1 MKTYAVVA
9 TSLLFGSFLAAHPQS
24 HSNSIPTR
32 LFAAQAAPG
41 RATKPPSTLAK
52 IEITDTKGNEVKLK
66 QGEKIAFMFMEAIA
80 SMEDDC
86 HRHLSRLCP
95 LPELVKGPNS
105 PSWKI
110 GKLKFD
116 PATDSNYR
124 YSLTITGD
132 NWHAQAVPQRPVFGG
147 WMYDGSSF
155 SPHRYYSDH
164 GPATASSR
172 QLSGISIDGDSF
184 RER

>member
-1 MKTYAVVA
+1 MRKCAVVA
-9 TSLLFGSFLAAHPQS
+9 TTLLFGSLISLQTSVAQPQ
-24 HSNSIPTR
+24 
-32 LFAAQAAPG
+32 PG
-41 RATKPPSTLAK
+41 STNKPPSTLAM
-52 IEITDTKGNEVKLK
+52 IEITDTKGNELKLK

-95 LPELVKGPNS
+95 LAELVKGPNS
-105 PSWKI
+105 PAWKI

-124 YSLTITGD
+124 YSVSITGD
-132 NWHAQAVPQRPVFGG
+132 KWQAQAVPQRAVFGG

-155 SPHRYYSDH
+155 SPHRYYSER
-164 GPATASSR
+164 GPASASSR
-172 QLSGISIDGDSF
+172 QLSSVSIDGDSF